1 MVLTAADGE
10 RAAAQFTP
18 AGRRA
23 PAVVLLHENRGG
35 PDQWDGLV
43 PYLHEAGFATLA
55 YKSRSSPMEAERMPD
70 LVAALDWL
78 RSRPRQVDPE
88 RIGLVGSS
96 IGGSTTVLA
105 MAADA
110 RKVAAAAVALS
121 PPDASDI
128 WALQDDGRYR
138 PHDVL
143 FIADDREV
151 ASAEDMMDGAV
162 RSEVV
167 TTTVRGRAS
176 CCWPSRRSATRS
188 STGCGSAS
196 PDPVDDAGRERRDEE
211 VGRGAQPEQHGVA
224 TRRRAR
230 ARRR

>member
-1 MVLTAADGE
+1 
-10 RAAAQFTP
+10 
-18 AGRRA
+18 
-23 PAVVLLHENRGG
+23 
-35 PDQWDGLV
+35 
-43 PYLHEAGFATLA
+43 
-55 YKSRSSPMEAERMPD
+55 MEAERMPD

-121 PPDASDI
+121 PPDSSDI
-128 WALQDDGRYR
+128 WALQDDDRYR

-167 TTTVRGRAS
+167 TTTVRGHGIVLLAEPEIRDAV
-176 CCWPSRRSATRS
+176 
-188 STGCGSAS
+188 
-196 PDPVDDAGRERRDEE
+196 VDWLRER
-211 VGRGAQPEQHGVA
+211 VS
-224 TRRRAR
+224 
-230 ARRR
+230 